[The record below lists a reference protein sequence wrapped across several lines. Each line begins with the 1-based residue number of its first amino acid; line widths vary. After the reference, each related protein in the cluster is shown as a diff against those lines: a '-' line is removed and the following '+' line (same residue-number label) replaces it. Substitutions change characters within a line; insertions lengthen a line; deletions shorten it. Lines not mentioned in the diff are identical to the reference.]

1 MGIDRPHDD
10 ADDADDADR
19 KQQPDIPSGESP
31 GREPRFETRSR
42 GDYSDAL
49 RGALQSE
56 DRDSWLPAT
65 KRPEWQEALTRGEVD
80 KVGPGIVDERAST
93 FSPEERR
100 IADLLAGEG
109 AAVVA
114 VHDGYGKEGRKP
126 DALVEGTPTEFKSL
140 NPGASNTTVK
150 GRLNDAKGQARDAVI
165 DARDSGLSR
174 EEAEHG
180 MERFLGSKYGHRIDA
195 IRIVGDDYDIDWK
208 RE

>member
-1 MGIDRPHDD
+1 MGIDRPHG
-10 ADDADDADR
+10 AADDADR
-19 KQQPDIPSGESP
+19 KQQPDIRPGDSP
-31 GREPRFETRSR
+31 GIEPRFETRYR
-42 GDYSDAL
+42 GAYFDAL
-49 RGALQSE
+49 RGALRGE
-56 DRDSWLPAT
+56 DRDTRLPAT
-65 KRPEWQEALTRGEVD
+65 KRPEWQEPMARGEVD
-80 KVGPGIVDERAST
+80 RVGQGIVDQRAST

-114 VHDGYGKEGRKP
+114 IHDGYGKEGRKP
-126 DALVEGTPTEFKSL
+126 DALVDDTPTEFKSL
-140 NPGASNTTVK
+140 ESGASNTTVK

-180 MERFLGSKYGHRIDA
+180 MDRFLGSKYGHRLDA
-195 IRIVGDDYDIDWK
+195 IRIVGDDYSIDWK

>member
-1 MGIDRPHDD
+1 MGIDRPHGD
-10 ADDADDADR
+10 ADDSDR
-19 KQQPDIPSGESP
+19 KQQPDIHPGESP
-31 GREPRFETRSR
+31 GMERRSETGSR

-49 RGALQSE
+49 RSALLGG
-56 DRDSWLPAT
+56 DRDTRLPAT
-65 KRPEWQEALTRGEVD
+65 KRPEWQEPLARGEVD
-80 KVGPGIVDERAST
+80 KAGPGIVDERAST
-93 FSPEERR
+93 FSPQERR

-126 DALVEGTPTEFKSL
+126 DALVDDTPTEFKSL
-140 NPGASNTTVK
+140 DPGASNTTVK